1 MRNPKFQALLDE
13 LLNMHNN
20 KNHDYATDDDP
31 LSNLRG
37 AARLG
42 VNPVTGV
49 IIRLSDKWARI
60 EQLAAGKVPKNESL
74 RDSLM
79 DNAAYSLLAVQLLD
93 EQDALR

>member
-1 MRNPKFQALLDE
+1 MRNPKFQVLVDE
-13 LLNMHNN
+13 LLKLHND
-20 KNHDYATDDDP
+20 KNNDYATDEDP

-37 AARLG
+37 AVRLG

-49 IIRLSDKWARI
+49 VLRLTDKWARI
-60 EQLAAGKVPKNESL
+60 EQLIKGKSPKNESL

-79 DNAAYSLLAVQLLD
+79 DNAAYSLLAIILLD

>member
-13 LLNMHNN
+13 LQQLHDGKNN
-20 KNHDYATDDDP
+20 DYATDDDP

-49 IIRLSDKWARI
+49 VLRLTDKWARI
-60 EQLAAGKVPKNESL
+60 EQLISGKVPKNESL

-93 EQDALR
+93 EQGDVR

>member
-1 MRNPKFQALLDE
+1 MRNPKFQVLLDE
-13 LLNMHNN
+13 LQQLHDG
-20 KNHDYATDDDP
+20 KNSDYATDDDP

-37 AARLG
+37 AARMG

-49 IIRLSDKWARI
+49 VIRLSDKWARI
-60 EQLAAGKVPKNESL
+60 EQLIKGKSPKNESL

-79 DNAAYSLLAVQLLD
+79 DNAAYSLLAIILLD